1 MSVAFSFSQLLRPVG
16 QMLEPLQIESF
27 SLKVE
32 DGGVAVFADKPETPS
47 RPAQNVSLK
56 VSWQIFRRKNVEPE
70 QEPQPSSGSL
80 EIHYS
85 HDDIARMDSE
95 GQGKRTGAPGSPEA
109 HTLSQI
115 LRAVGAFVDQ
125 KQGRLLGVVKEGQDI
140 SIEYE
145 SALKRALTEKFTV
158 ASLYDYW
165 VKMYLRRRERTSV

>member
-1 MSVAFSFSQLLRPVG
+1 MSVELSFSQLLRPVG
-16 QMLEPLQIESF
+16 QMLEPLQIDSF
-27 SLKVE
+27 SLKLE
-32 DGGVAVFADKPETPS
+32 EGGVAVFADQHAPS
-47 RPAQNVSLK
+47 QPAQNVSVK
-56 VSWQIFRRKNVEPE
+56 VSWQIFRRKKAEAP

-85 HDDIARMDSE
+85 HDDIARMDTE

-125 KQGRLLGVVKEGQDI
+125 KQGRLLAVVKDGQDI

-145 SALKRALTEKFTV
+145 SALKRAVSEKFTV

-165 VKMYLRRRERTSV
+165 VKMYLRRRERT

>member
-1 MSVAFSFSQLLRPVG
+1 MMSVEFSFSQLLRPVG
-16 QMLEPLQIESF
+16 QMLEPLRIDSF

-32 DGGVAVFADKPETPS
+32 EGGVAVFADKHAAPQPV
-47 RPAQNVSLK
+47 QNVSVK
-56 VSWQIFRRKNVEPE
+56 VSWQIFRRKKAEAA
-70 QEPQPSSGSL
+70 QELQPSSGSL

-85 HDDIARMDSE
+85 HDDIARMDTE
-95 GQGKRTGAPGSPEA
+95 GQSKRTGAPGSPEA

-125 KQGRLLGVVKEGQDI
+125 KQGRLLAVVKDGQDI

-145 SALKRALTEKFTV
+145 SALKRTLTEKFTV

-165 VKMYLRRRERTSV
+165 VKMYLRRRERT

>member
-1 MSVAFSFSQLLRPVG
+1 MSVEFSFSQLLRPVG
-16 QMLEPLQIESF
+16 QMLEPLQIDSF
-27 SLKVE
+27 SLKIE
-32 DGGVAVFADKPETPS
+32 EGGVAVFADQHTPPQPA
-47 RPAQNVSLK
+47 PAQNVSVK
-56 VSWQIFRRKNVEPE
+56 VSWQIFRRKKAEAAL
-70 QEPQPSSGSL
+70 EPQPSSGSL

-85 HDDIARMDSE
+85 HDDIARMDTE
-95 GQGKRTGAPGSPEA
+95 GQGKRTGGPGSPEA

-125 KQGRLLGVVKEGQDI
+125 KQGRLLAVVKDGHDI

-165 VKMYLRRRERTSV
+165 VKMYLRRRERT